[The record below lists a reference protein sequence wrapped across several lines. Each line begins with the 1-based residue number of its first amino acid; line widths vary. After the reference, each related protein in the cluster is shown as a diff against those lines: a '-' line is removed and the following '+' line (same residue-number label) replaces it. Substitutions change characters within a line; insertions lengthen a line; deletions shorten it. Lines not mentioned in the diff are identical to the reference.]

1 MDGRNGLVTAAA
13 ISGGCV
19 VHCYHRLCF
28 WWSPPPLCTRAPAD
42 IGELCL
48 AKIDQALAESYSNR
62 VVVGVCCGLICLVA
76 SAASLVIRAHAL
88 AVARAAPR
96 FADAL
101 LYAAAAE
108 EAAVAEERFVTPAG
122 TRKGPKVARAT
133 TGGIEAL
140 NAIQPF
146 EAAATYRPRA
156 R

>member
-19 VHCYHRLCF
+19 VHCYHRLCS

-76 SAASLVIRAHAL
+76 SAASLVLRAHAL
-88 AVARAAPR
+88 AAARAAPR
-96 FADAL
+96 FAEAL
-101 LYAAAAE
+101 LYGAAAE
-108 EAAVAEERFVTPAG
+108 EAAVAEERFV